1 MSIYQEGLAPA
12 AVNHMA
18 LSPLSFIERPAAV
31 YPNSPAVI
39 HGSLRRN
46 WQETYQ
52 RCRRL
57 ASALHGRG
65 TRQGDTVAAMLP
77 NIPAMLECHFGVP
90 MIGAVLNTL
99 NVRLDSEAIAFML
112 DHGEARVLITDR
124 EFHDVIREALELI
137 KRPILVVDVDDPEY
151 GEGEALSDLDYEA
164 FLAEGDPEFEWH
176 WPDDEW
182 QAITLNYTSG
192 TTGNPKG
199 ALYSHRSTVLHSMA
213 VALPDSLD
221 LSARDCLMPVVPMF
235 HVNAWG
241 IPYAAA
247 MVGSKMVLPGPGLDG
262 DSLKN

>member
-18 LSPLSFIERPAAV
+18 LSPLSFIERTAAV
-31 YPNSPAVI
+31 YPNYPAVI

-65 TRQGDTVAAMLP
+65 IRQGDTVAAMLP

-99 NVRLDSEAIAFML
+99 NVRLDAEAIAFML

-124 EFHDVIREALELI
+124 EFHDVIRPALELI

-164 FLAEGDPEFEWH
+164 FLAEGDP
-176 WPDDEW
+176 
-182 QAITLNYTSG
+182 AIGAPCHLAWSASFSRATCSSSRLCGHTTWRLCTGRQLPSTFSSGSCQSPCIRPRTS
-192 TTGNPKG
+192 TETRI
-199 ALYSHRSTVLHSMA
+199 RS
-213 VALPDSLD
+213 
-221 LSARDCLMPVVPMF
+221 RQ
-235 HVNAWG
+235 G
-241 IPYAAA
+241 RR
-247 MVGSKMVLPGPGLDG
+247 
-262 DSLKN
+262 